1 MITIGNIQRKFIADI
16 EGQDIELA
24 DPNPHLSPEEV
35 ASFYSN
41 TYPHLTNA
49 NVIGPI
55 QDGDCLKF
63 EFKNV
68 IGTKG

>member
-1 MITIGNIQRKFIADI
+1 MITIGNIQRKFVADI
-16 EGQDIELA
+16 EGKDIVLA

-35 ASFYSN
+35 ASFYAH
-41 TYPHLTNA
+41 TYPSLTNA
-49 NVIGPI
+49 NVVGPTP
-55 QDGDCLKF
+55 DGDTLKY